1 MTTEIKWIGNQRIT
15 TYIFNNHVLKTRI
28 EEKFPDGSLEL
39 MFEEFREYWPNGN
52 LRCVWNSEG
61 DLIDFDKE
69 GNPID

>member
-15 TYIFNNHVLKTRI
+15 TYIFNNQDPKTRI

>member
-15 TYIFNNHVLKTRI
+15 TYIFNKQVLKTRI